1 MYVSGKN
8 GNLSCMG
15 FVVKLKSKEK
25 CSFSYFLE
33 KQNFAVNCMK
43 ENLQPTAC
51 NKLVIWNKIFSGS
64 VNSYHGYN

>member
-15 FVVKLKSKEK
+15 FVVKLKLKEK

-51 NKLVIWNKIFSGS
+51 NKLVI
-64 VNSYHGYN
+64 